1 MKLKLSEIR
10 INGGTQTRAL
20 INETVV
26 AQYTE
31 DLLGG
36 AQFPA
41 VIVFDDGINKW
52 LVDGFHRFFSHQRAE
67 HADILVDLRPGTQR
81 DAQLF
86 ALGVN
91 DQHGLQR
98 TNADKRRAVQIVLED
113 IEWQDFSDSKIA
125 KICKVSVA
133 FVTKCRKEFGQ
144 EGKSEKKY
152 VNKHGKVAT
161 MDTKN
166 IGKKADGTVA
176 TPRDKPAVEPVTELA
191 PVERYT
197 PTDDD
202 QIAELSSV
210 NAELNDENIKLKDQ
224 MVVLSDDQGKIN
236 EQFQELRAQVKGLE
250 AELVAVKNSRDQ
262 FQSKNADLIKQVN
275 YWRKR
280 AEKAEKSNS

>member
-1 MKLKLSEIR
+1 MKLKLSTIR

-20 INETVV
+20 INENVV

-31 DLLGG
+31 DLLGN
-36 AQFPA
+36 AVFPP
-41 VIVFDDGINKW
+41 VIVFDDGLNKW
-52 LVDGFHRFFSHQRAE
+52 LVDGFHRFFAHQRAGLT
-67 HADILVDLRPGTQR
+67 DILVDVRPGTQR

-91 DQHGLQR
+91 DKHGLQR
-98 TNADKRRAVQIVLED
+98 TNADKRKAVQIVLED

-125 KICKVSVA
+125 KICNVSVA
-133 FVTKCRKEFGQ
+133 FVAKCRKEFGK
-144 EGKSEKKY
+144 EATGDKKY
-152 VNKHGKVAT
+152 INKHGKVAT

-166 IGKKADGTVA
+166 IGKKTEVA
-176 TPRDKPAVEPVTELA
+176 TPREKPAVEPVTELA
-191 PVERYT
+191 PAERYT

-202 QIAELSSV
+202 QIAELASV
-210 NAELNDENIKLKDQ
+210 NTELNEENIKLKDQ
-224 MVVLSDDQGKIN
+224 MVALSDDQEKIN
-236 EQFQELRAQVKGLE
+236 EQFQQLRAQVKGLE

-280 AEKAEKSNS
+280 AEKAEKSTS